1 MIVRIL
7 TGFGILMFLSVAPV
21 NAATMDELEA
31 RIAGLEQALERAEQ
45 ERKKLEKIL
54 ESASK
59 LKLELKKAKR
69 EREKLEQDQKKL
81 EKVVKVVEVIELP
94 KRDEK
99 ATVVSLYGRFWPR
112 VTYRDGKDTSTD
124 ITDALS
130 RVGLKAESRVN
141 NNLFAF
147 MGGEWDIDLEQNGDW
162 GDARLAYIGV
172 EHSKYGY
179 LAIGKQWDAHYRIVT
194 EGSDIFY
201 NRRSPY
207 GFNEEGG
214 FRSNN
219 QIQYANRFGDIK
231 LAAMLQVNGEACRGI
246 GVGDR
251 IRPNNAGDCTGNGE
265 RVFEGGGIRTA
276 TDPNHVD
283 AASIGLAYDGPFYLG
298 VSYLRANAPKG
309 TASVGPD
316 QTFYGSNGNLSRL
329 GGSDT
334 RRDFIGVGGR
344 WQATDDLYLGFTYQ
358 YLRHFEGAVNPGDLE
373 LKQNR
378 YTLDLLGTFD
388 FGGGWKALVDVY
400 LHDRDSSNKSPL
412 DRGPSLIGNAVTLVK
427 ELNPA
432 MDVFVEWVRDDFGNP
447 TLVAVDENGDPRTAD
462 DGTPVRNA
470 WTDTGVVNKFSLG
483 FRYDFD
489 KKIY

>member
-1 MIVRIL
+1 MLVGLL
-7 TGFGILMFLSVAPV
+7 TGCVVVVLFSTMPV
-21 NAATMDELEA
+21 DAATMDELEA
-31 RIAGLEQALERAEQ
+31 RIAGLEQALERVEQ

-59 LKLELKKAKR
+59 LKLELEQVKR
-69 EREKLEQDQKKL
+69 EREQLAEDRKKR
-81 EKVVKVVEVIELP
+81 EKAVEVVEVIELP

-130 RVGLKAESRVN
+130 RVGLKAESKVN
-141 NNLFAF
+141 NNLTAF

-172 EHSKYGY
+172 EHSRYGY

-219 QIQYANRFGDIK
+219 QIQYANRFGDFK
-231 LAAMLQVNGEACRGI
+231 LAAMLQVNGEGCRGI
-246 GVGDR
+246 RVGGR
-251 IRPNNAGDCTGNGE
+251 IRPNNAGDCTGSGE

-276 TDPNHVD
+276 TDPDHVD
-283 AASIGLAYDGPFYLG
+283 AASIGIAYDGPFYLG

-316 QTFYGSNGNLSRL
+316 QTFYGLNRNLSRL

-378 YTLDLLGTFD
+378 YTLDLLGTYD

-400 LHDRDSSNKSPL
+400 LHDRDSGNRSPL
-412 DRGPSLIGNAVTLVK
+412 DRGPSLIGNAVTLIK

-447 TLVAVDENGDPRTAD
+447 TLVAVGENGNPRTD
-462 DGTPVRNA
+462 VDGNPVRNA
-470 WTDTGVVNKFSLG
+470 WTDTGIVNKFSLG